1 MISLITTDVADT
13 LGIFTKPTVKDI
25 LFDLSRIPAVA
36 GKAQIVGEEAR
47 RFLHTTPEL
56 TDAVLW
62 GLCGALLIDRRAWPD
77 PWPRGGFLPY
87 TYTNQVLA
95 ELCRIAPVAA
105 LSNLSV
111 LGATRM
117 DDLDHYCGQYLDGIY
132 TSYDM
137 RRRKPDPILWLDIA
151 DIQGIPADEI
161 VHIGDRWVHDIC
173 GAYHAGAHAIY
184 VTGTRD
190 DHHPIP
196 PHDEMHDRIAIVH
209 DLRDAPAV
217 IRAWCQQDETST
229 DAEPRERT
237 S

>member
-1 MISLITTDVADT
+1 
-13 LGIFTKPTVKDI
+13 VKDI
-25 LFDLSRIPAVA
+25 LFDLSGIPAVA
-36 GKAQIVGEEAR
+36 GKARIVGEEAR

-56 TDAVLW
+56 TDAVIW
-62 GLCGALLIDRRAWPD
+62 GLCGALLIDRRSWPD

-87 TYTNQVLA
+87 PYTNPVLA
-95 ELCRIAPVAA
+95 ELNRIAPVAA

-117 DDLDHYCGQYLDGIY
+117 DDLDQYSGQYLDGIF

-137 RRRKPDPILWLDIA
+137 RRRKPDPTLWLDIA
-151 DIQGIPADEI
+151 GIHGIPADEI
-161 VHIGDRWVHDIC
+161 VHIGDRWVPDTC
-173 GAYHAGAHAIY
+173 GAYHAGAQAIY
-184 VTGTRD
+184 VTATRD

-196 PHDEMHDRIAIVH
+196 PHDEMRDRIAIVN

-217 IRAWCQQDETST
+217 IRAWCEQDGTPT

-237 S
+237 P